1 MNSLTLR
8 KEVRVL
14 LPAFSLGIRTWN
26 DTKKLMS
33 ENDHEISI
41 TLRFVQA
48 STTCRQRPVAMCC
61 R

>member
-14 LPAFSLGIRTWN
+14 LPALSLGISTWN
-26 DTKKLMS
+26 VTNNLMI
-33 ENDHEISI
+33 ENNHEISI